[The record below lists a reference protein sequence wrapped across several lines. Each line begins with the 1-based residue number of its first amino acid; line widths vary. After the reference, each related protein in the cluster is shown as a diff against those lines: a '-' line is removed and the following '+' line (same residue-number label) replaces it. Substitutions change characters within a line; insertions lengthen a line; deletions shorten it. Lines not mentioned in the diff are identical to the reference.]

1 MRGLAAWQIDF
12 ALHREFPLSERVSL
26 QFRAEVFNVLNH
38 PNFANPNS
46 GDDPNV
52 LTLPE
57 GSSPAA
63 FRGTRETLANGLG
76 LTGAV
81 GQLSPL
87 FQIGGRTVQIALRLH
102 F

>member
-1 MRGLAAWQIDF
+1 
-12 ALHREFPLSERVSL
+12 
-26 QFRAEVFNVLNH
+26 
-38 PNFANPNS
+38 
-46 GDDPNV
+46 V

-87 FQIGGRTVQIALRLH
+87 FQIGGPRTVQIALRLH